1 MQGHEITTG
10 ALAKLL
16 DITPKTI
23 ADLGKREIIVKGK
36 KRGTWQCDIAGR
48 PCRSQG
54 GANTRRACRGE

>member
-23 ADLGKREIIVKGK
+23 ADLGKGKREIIV
-36 KRGTWQCDIAGR
+36 RARSAHMAVRRLDHRVCEAPARRSGR
-48 PCRSQG
+48 P
-54 GANTRRACRGE
+54 

>member
-23 ADLGKREIIVKGK
+23 ADLES
-36 KRGTWQCDIAGR
+36 A
-48 PCRSQG
+48 RSS
-54 GANTRRACRGE
+54 

>member
-36 KRGTWQCDIAGR
+36 KRGCEAPARRSGR
-48 PCRSQG
+48 PWR
-54 GANTRRACRGE
+54 